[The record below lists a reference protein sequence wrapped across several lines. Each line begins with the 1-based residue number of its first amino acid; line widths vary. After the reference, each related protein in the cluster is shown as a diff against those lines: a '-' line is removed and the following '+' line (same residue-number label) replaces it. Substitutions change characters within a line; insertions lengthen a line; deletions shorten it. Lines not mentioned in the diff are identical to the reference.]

1 MDSATLLCFFILF
14 IFNNMILNSA
24 GKQETGTKL
33 AEFCAHALLALE
45 VLIHP
50 RALPVEDFPTAN
62 CNSNEV
68 HRFPE
73 NLCAGKPNSITPF
86 SSSTQGTGHNVLD
99 SNHDDLCD
107 SWLENGTETEGTVTD
122 RGETIKHIEM
132 IPSETLTV
140 CQDINLSDDG
150 FDKEILEESKRNPE
164 AANPDMEIE
173 GVGDKIMAE
182 SHQLP
187 RHMRQNQDS
196 VPARG
201 STGAEI
207 VLERI
212 TSDIGS
218 SKESGNDLA
227 TDKDVPAAKTE
238 GTSVGTSAAS
248 IPKKRENF
256 TSELADESDME
267 PFPDIVD
274 ADPDSD

>member
-1 MDSATLLCFFILF
+1 
-14 IFNNMILNSA
+14 MILNSA

-62 CNSNEV
+62 CNSNGV

-73 NLCAGKPNSITPF
+73 NLYAGEPNSITPF
-86 SSSTQGTGHNVLD
+86 SSGTQGTGHNVLD
-99 SNHDDLCD
+99 SDHDDLCD
-107 SWLENGTETEGTVTD
+107 SWLENGTETEATVTD
-122 RGETIKHIEM
+122 RGKTIKHIEM

-187 RHMRQNQDS
+187 KRMRQNQDS

-212 TSDIGS
+212 TSDISS

-227 TDKDVPAAKTE
+227 TDKDVPVAKTE

-248 IPKKRENF
+248 IPKKRETF